1 MTTTATLYSE
11 YVQLADVAKR
21 KPLARTSFANKQRIV
36 DAIAALK
43 ETLRT
48 RSRKSTDEVIAL
60 ADIARE
66 IGMNPKV
73 ARAKCRIAAPNEL
86 PARIG
91 DDGWVFNRDDHDA
104 VVDFLNS

>member
-1 MTTTATLYSE
+1 MTTTATLYNE

-21 KPLARTSFANKQRIV
+21 KALAKSSFANKARIV
-36 DAIAALK
+36 EAIAALK

-48 RSRKSTDEVIAL
+48 RSRKSTDELIAL

-86 PARIG
+86 PERVG
-91 DDGWVFNRDDHDA
+91 DEGWVFNRDDHDR
-104 VVDFLNS
+104 VVEFLTA